1 MLHCARDT
9 REFARLCLPYFFLL
23 LLLLLPRFGGTFL
36 PFLRASDSPM
46 AMACL
51 LLLTFLPLLPLLSVP
66 RLRLRM
72 LRSTSLEALRE
83 YRRAM
88 VIPFLPGETTSV
100 SQPAYGEAEWKNIK
114 HPRIVPACEDN
125 SHCACTLQRL
135 SRRHARLWAGH
146 PRLSCRDQDVDGRD
160 KPGHDELCVDA
171 T

>member
-9 REFARLCLPYFFLL
+9 PECARLCPPYFFLL

-36 PFLRASDSPM
+36 PFLRASESPM

-51 LLLTFLPLLPLLSVP
+51 RLLTFLPLLPLLSVP

-88 VIPFLPGETTSV
+88 VIPFLPGETTFP
-100 SQPAYGEAEWKNIK
+100 SQLACGEAEWKNIK

-125 SHCACTLQRL
+125 SHCAPPPASMQ
-135 SRRHARLWAGH
+135 
-146 PRLSCRDQDVDGRD
+146 
-160 KPGHDELCVDA
+160 HD
-171 T
+171 

>member
-9 REFARLCLPYFFLL
+9 PEFARLCPPYFFLL

-46 AMACL
+46 AIACL
-51 LLLTFLPLLPLLSVP
+51 RLLTFLPLLPLLSVP

-88 VIPFLPGETTSV
+88 VSPFCLGRQHPFPARLPAE
-100 SQPAYGEAEWKNIK
+100 PEWKNIR
-114 HPRIVPACEDN
+114 HPRIVPAREDN
-125 SHCACTLQRL
+125 SHCAGTPASTQ
-135 SRRHARLWAGH
+135 
-146 PRLSCRDQDVDGRD
+146 
-160 KPGHDELCVDA
+160 HD
-171 T
+171 